1 MARYLCSRILSAF
14 LTLFC
19 VTAVIYIL
27 LSLVH
32 GSTLDVL
39 RATEMDLSP
48 AEVEAL
54 RHSLGLD
61 QPVWIRYFLWLGDT
75 LRGEL
80 GVSYRYSA
88 PVSEIISQRL
98 GPTLLLSGA
107 GLAGALLLALPVGVM
122 AAYKPGS
129 AWDKLSSFF
138 VLVGSTVPRF
148 IVCIAAIYLFSFRL
162 RIFPAVGMHVAGNTS
177 FGDLL
182 RHLALPALIIAFGT
196 TGYLMKHTRSACLEV
211 FQEEYLKTAR
221 AKGLSEPAVIICH
234 GLRTAM
240 APIVTQIIIEIPN
253 VVGGSAI
260 TEKIFAWPGI
270 GSLMI
275 EAISNRDQPLIMG
288 VALVISVIVLFS
300 NIALDIAY
308 GLLDPRVTYRPERES
323 Q

>member
-1 MARYLCSRILSAF
+1 MARYLCNRILSAF

-32 GSTLDVL
+32 GNALDLL

-48 AEVEAL
+48 VEMEAL

-61 QPVWIRYFLWLGDT
+61 QPVWIRYFFWLRDL
-75 LRGEL
+75 LRGDL

-88 PVSEIISQRL
+88 PVAQIITQRL
-98 GPTLLLSGA
+98 GPTLLLSST
-107 GLAGALLLALPVGVM
+107 GLTLALALALPIGVM

-138 VLVGSTVPRF
+138 VLIGSTVPRF
-148 IVCIAAIYLFSFRL
+148 IVCIAAIYLLSFRL
-162 RIFPAVGMHVAGNTS
+162 RIFPAMGMHMAGDTS
-177 FGDLL
+177 LGDLL
-182 RHLALPALIIAFGT
+182 RHLALPALIITFGT
-196 TGYLMKHTRSACLEV
+196 MGYLMKHTRSACLEV
-211 FQEEYLKTAR
+211 FQEDYLKTAR
-221 AKGLSEPAVIICH
+221 AKGLSEPAVLIRH

-240 APIVTQIIIEIPN
+240 APIVTQVIIEIPN

-288 VALVISVIVLFS
+288 TALVVSVIVLLS
-300 NIALDIAY
+300 NIVLDILY
-308 GLLDPRVTYRPERES
+308 GILDPRVTYRPEREN